1 MVAIK
6 EGVTV
11 LNLKRPKGM
20 YKEPANKK
28 SLKLIRKALRNNATP
43 AECILWRGLQ
53 RGQVEGIKFRRQHSI
68 GQFVMDFYSPSLRLG
83 IELDGEVHND
93 MIIHQRD
100 EEKEA
105 FLRDN
110 GITLLR
116 FPNELV
122 YNHFDYI
129 KERIIEA
136 KNNINTYQK

>member
-1 MVAIK
+1 
-6 EGVTV
+6 
-11 LNLKRPKGM
+11 M

-53 RGQVEGIKFRRQHSI
+53 RSQVEGIKFRRQHSI

>member
-1 MVAIK
+1 MHTL
-6 EGVTV
+6 E
-11 LNLKRPKGM
+11 R
-20 YKEPANKK
+20 
-28 SLKLIRKALRNNATP
+28 
-43 AECILWRGLQ
+43 AE